1 MSGSFSVVQLVE
13 DEQGASYFDR
23 SETVLDLQDFAPPA
37 SPFFVSPTQQA
48 SSYVVVRFPAGW
60 VGQLHRSPARQMLFG
75 LSGIIKVTAGNGE
88 TCSIGPGQALLM
100 GDTRG
105 SGHMT
110 EVVSAGPCDAIIIR
124 LAPSP

>member
-1 MSGSFSVVQLVE
+1 MSTSFSVFRLTE
-13 DEQGASYFDR
+13 DQEGTSYFDR
-23 SETVLDLQDFAPPA
+23 SETVLELQDFAPPA
-37 SPFFVSPTQQA
+37 SPFYVSPTQQT

-75 LSGIIKVTAGNGE
+75 LSGAIKVTAGNGE
-88 TCSIGPGQALLM
+88 TCNIGPGQALLM

-110 EVVSAGPCDAIIIR
+110 EVISAVPCDALIIR